1 MNEKVCNS
9 MYVILECAFA
19 LELLP
24 ELGVYYLA
32 NDGTIWLFLHFFY
45 FKTREPYIK
54 FWLNVFF

>member
-1 MNEKVCNS
+1 

-32 NDGTIWLFLHFFY
+32 NDGTIWLFLHFFIL
-45 FKTREPYIK
+45 KQENPI
-54 FWLNVFF
+54 